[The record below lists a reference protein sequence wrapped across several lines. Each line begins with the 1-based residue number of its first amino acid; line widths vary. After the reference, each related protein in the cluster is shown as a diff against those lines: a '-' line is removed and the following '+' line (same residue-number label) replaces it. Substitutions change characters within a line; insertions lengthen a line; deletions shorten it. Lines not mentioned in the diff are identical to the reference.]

1 MINGENSTY
10 KFCAKVVDEDNY
22 IVAKA
27 IRFEGNGEFIC
38 AIYYDDWAEAL
49 IKKPIYR
56 ATSLENFKETLIVIS
71 QFYTKN
77 PEGVLDFTS

>member
-10 KFCAKVVDEDNY
+10 KFCAKIVDEDNY
-22 IVAKA
+22 IIAKA
-27 IRFEGNGEFIC
+27 IRFEGNGELID
-38 AIYYDDWAEAL
+38 AIYYDDWADAL

-56 ATSLENFKETLIVIS
+56 ATSPEDFKETLILIS

-77 PEGVLDFTS
+77 PEGVFCF

>member
-1 MINGENSTY
+1 MINGENGTY

-22 IVAKA
+22 IIAKA
-27 IRFEGNGEFIC
+27 IRFEGNGKLIA

-56 ATSLENFKETLIVIS
+56 ATSLEDFKETLIIIS
-71 QFYTKN
+71 QFYTEN
-77 PEGVLDFTS
+77 PEGVFCF